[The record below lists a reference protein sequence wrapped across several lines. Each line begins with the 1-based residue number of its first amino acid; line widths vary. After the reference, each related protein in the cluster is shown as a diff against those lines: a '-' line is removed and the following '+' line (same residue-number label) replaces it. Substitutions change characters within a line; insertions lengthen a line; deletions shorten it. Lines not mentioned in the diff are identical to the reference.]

1 MVNNNI
7 FTYLIFFSALSNIS
21 CQSIKHENSSFPM
34 GSVDDIRYA
43 QKLWSTLESELLVG
57 SNALPNKPFFGGA
70 EPHGMILELAYKEI
84 QVNNHTGFVV
94 VKKNYNGPDVSVSSV
109 EADRSKFLQSMTV
122 MYQREA
128 GYDED
133 NKNWFWVKYKP
144 GGKVETKV
152 FKGNEIALAGRVI
165 KGKTPEDNGGC
176 IYCHRSAGGG
186 DYIFYPEINVP
197 K

>member
-1 MVNNNI
+1 MARKVI
-7 FTYLIFFSALSNIS
+7 TCLIFLSALLNTS
-21 CQSIKHENSSFPM
+21 CQSIKPGESPLSM
-34 GSVDDIRYA
+34 GTVDDIRYA
-43 QKLWSTLESELLVG
+43 QKLWSTMVKEQLVG

-84 QVNNHTGFVV
+84 QVDNHTGFVV
-94 VKKNYNGPDVSVSSV
+94 VKKNYDGTGVSVNSV
-109 EADRSKFLQSMTV
+109 ESDRTKFLKSMTV

-144 GGKVETKV
+144 DGKVETKV
-152 FKGNEIALAGRVI
+152 IKGNEIALAGRVI

-176 IYCHRSAGGG
+176 ISCHRSAGGG
-186 DYIFYPEINVP
+186 EYIFYPEINVP